1 MQELLNSSHQTR
13 DFWVGNGQEGEI
25 EYLTTLK
32 RNYLKV
38 NCVGMKTDE
47 NLTKVASSERESV
60 VDLALAAV
68 VEGSDA
74 LEQEYIGSELSL
86 ILTSHL

>member
-1 MQELLNSSHQTR
+1 
-13 DFWVGNGQEGEI
+13 
-25 EYLTTLK
+25 
-32 RNYLKV
+32 
-38 NCVGMKTDE
+38 MKTDE